1 MILSEVRIAHP
12 VPSGLILMSE
22 AQNVKVVLSIQVL
35 FLLMQQELKPVFV
48 MQGIMVQ
55 PVNAEPV
62 ETGQHLTEEHL
73 PVPVPKTVLHGR
85 VTQTPVKQPVHL
97 PVVQGHIGTVL
108 FVKIVR
114 TAIRPKTVPT
124 V

>member
-1 MILSEVRIAHP
+1 M
-12 VPSGLILMSE
+12 
-22 AQNVKVVLSIQVL
+22 KVVLSIQVL

-62 ETGQHLTEEHL
+62 ETGQHLTEERL
-73 PVPVPKTVLHGR
+73 PVPAPKDIHGR
-85 VTQTPVKQPVHL
+85 ATQTPVKQPVHL